1 MKITKSE
8 LKRLVEQAMQAHPRG
23 DLGKNIAD
31 VEFPILIGFDGTSVI
46 VYNQDELD
54 DILDSLSPN
63 DAYSLDSLADVEV
76 QDLPAG
82 VGIEMMESVS
92 ISKSAIRSIIKE
104 SVRVVA
110 EQVVGY
116 EAPKDSSEDDDSNE
130 SGKDWVQTGTLSG
143 AADDDTSLDQ
153 RVATSTR
160 QTSQQRQQDLDKGD
174 AVAADED
181 GEELQ
186 GLVNKQTEAKIV
198 VKKDMLLT
206 MIRESLL
213 LEQDSVL
220 IDYVKEEIANSNDP
234 EPGIISREELK
245 SRSEGAGYKG
255 DDVDE
260 AIASLLEDGEVTEE
274 DEILTLI
281 K

>member
-1 MKITKSE
+1 MK
-8 LKRLVEQAMQAHPRG
+8 
-23 DLGKNIAD
+23 
-31 VEFPILIGFDGTSVI
+31 
-46 VYNQDELD
+46 
-54 DILDSLSPN
+54 
-63 DAYSLDSLADVEV
+63 
-76 QDLPAG
+76 
-82 VGIEMMESVS
+82 

-104 SVRVVA
+104 SVRTVA

-116 EAPKDSSEDDDSNE
+116 EAPKASGDDDEDGGSDE

-198 VKKDMLLT
+198 IRKNMLLA

-213 LEQDSVL
+213 LEQDSII
-220 IDYVKEEIANSNDP
+220 IDYLKEEVANSDDP
-234 EPGIISREELK
+234 EPGVISREDLTA
-245 SRSEGAGYKG
+245 RADGAGYKG
-255 DDVDE
+255 DEVE
-260 AIASLLEDGEVTEE
+260 KAIDALLEDGDVIEE
-274 DEILTLI
+274 DGILTLQ
-281 K
+281 KQ